1 MITLDNQFVTFY
13 DIYIKS
19 KDIASRLDTEVSFS
33 FNGVDFIVHEY
44 SKLIRPHEVQSHIK
58 FSQGGEVRL

>member
-1 MITLDNQFVTFY
+1 MITLDKQFGTFY
-13 DIYIKS
+13 DIYVKS

-44 SKLIRPHEVQSHIK
+44 SKLIRPHEVQSYIK
-58 FSQGGEVRL
+58 THQGYEVWL